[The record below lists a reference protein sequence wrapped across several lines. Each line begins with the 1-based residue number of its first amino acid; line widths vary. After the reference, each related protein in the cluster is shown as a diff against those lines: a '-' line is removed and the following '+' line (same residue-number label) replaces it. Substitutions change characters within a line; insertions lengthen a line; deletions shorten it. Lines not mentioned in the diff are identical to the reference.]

1 MNRTGRVAAI
11 ACVGLFQVAQAGQA
25 QDQRNEIAALE
36 ARVSE
41 LEARQT
47 AQEDDAAKIRGSV
60 DAFLRFYGVE
70 PLPDLNQIPGR
81 EGLGRLSFS
90 VADTTT
96 ITLYGFV
103 RAEAFYDSDFQQ
115 GDFSRTSRI
124 GEPAFATDGAFDTSV
139 RVSRFGIRSRS
150 ETDFG
155 SIGTQLEFDLFGSG
169 GDDTGSPNLRLRHAN
184 ITINDR
190 WTLGQFWTNFMPLVH
205 YPRTADFNGPVGITF
220 ARQPQLRYTHDTG
233 GGIIVSASIEE
244 SNGTSDDTVFTA
256 AAQYEAD
263 TWSARIAGLSGQANS
278 DVGGGSE
285 SINGLTIS
293 GQVKPW
299 NGGTITGTY
308 TTGAGLGGYLIGGGD
323 EVVGGAANDV
333 DAFTIEIRQQV
344 GPKWNVGI
352 AFGNEDYDLP
362 TSTDTLDFS
371 ELETIHLNAFYQP
384 TDNLTIGL
392 EYIHGERT
400 TSSGASFDASRIGAS
415 ITFAF

>member
-150 ETDFG
+150 ETDG
-155 SIGTQLEFDLFGSG
+155 STPTNSAH
-169 GDDTGSPNLRLRHAN
+169 SPSPSSKHA
-184 ITINDR
+184 T
-190 WTLGQFWTNFMPLVH
+190 
-205 YPRTADFNGPVGITF
+205 
-220 ARQPQLRYTHDTG
+220 
-233 GGIIVSASIEE
+233 ASISTASPEAAKPA
-244 SNGTSDDTVFTA
+244 SPSLQRPLSRGHSQNRKIGDTP
-256 AAQYEAD
+256 
-263 TWSARIAGLSGQANS
+263 
-278 DVGGGSE
+278 GGRRCW
-285 SINGLTIS
+285 L
-293 GQVKPW
+293 
-299 NGGTITGTY
+299 
-308 TTGAGLGGYLIGGGD
+308 LLM
-323 EVVGGAANDV
+323 
-333 DAFTIEIRQQV
+333 F
-344 GPKWNVGI
+344 
-352 AFGNEDYDLP
+352 
-362 TSTDTLDFS
+362 
-371 ELETIHLNAFYQP
+371 
-384 TDNLTIGL
+384 
-392 EYIHGERT
+392 
-400 TSSGASFDASRIGAS
+400 
-415 ITFAF
+415 